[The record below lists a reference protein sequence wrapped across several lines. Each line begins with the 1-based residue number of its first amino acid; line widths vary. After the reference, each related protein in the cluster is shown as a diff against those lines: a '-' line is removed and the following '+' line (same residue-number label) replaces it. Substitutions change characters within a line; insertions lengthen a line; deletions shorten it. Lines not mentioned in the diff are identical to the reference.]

1 METFIY
7 LGASEYALRVLREI
21 LTKFES
27 KLLCIIDQN
36 IDAKHRES
44 ITNSMCGRVK
54 PDSIFDSSVLMDL
67 NFLEYLRREQ
77 PSLAISVHFSEIL
90 REEFICI
97 PSHGVV
103 NLHSAYLPYN
113 RGHWPE
119 VWSIIRGTPAGITL
133 HYIDQG
139 IDTGDI
145 IDQER
150 VLVSLEDTCES
161 LAIKTEVFGI
171 NLVLRNWQSII
182 CGNAVTKVQNQ
193 KFPLNL
199 HRHLDLIS
207 EIKLDQLYTGKELL
221 NILRSLTIPRLLK
234 GAFFIDPDTGDKIWV
249 QVSLERE
256 AKELPTT
263 K

>member
-7 LGASEYALRVLREI
+7 LGTSEYALRVLRKI
-21 LTKFES
+21 LAKFES
-27 KLLCIIDQN
+27 RLLCIIDQN
-36 IDAKHRES
+36 IDAKCREAIANS
-44 ITNSMCGRVK
+44 IGGRVK
-54 PDSIFDSSVLMDL
+54 PDSIFDSSMLHNPD
-67 NFLEYLRREQ
+67 FLEYLKREQ

-90 REEFICI
+90 REEFTCI
-97 PSHGVV
+97 PKHGVV

-119 VWSIIRGTPAGITL
+119 VWSIIRNTPAGITL

-145 IDQER
+145 IDQE
-150 VLVSLEDTCES
+150 LTAVSFEDTCES
-161 LAIKTEVFGI
+161 LAAKAEIAGI
-171 NLVLRNWQSII
+171 NLVLKNWQSII
-182 CGNAVTKVQNQ
+182 CGSAVAKEQAQ

-207 EIKLDQLYTGKELL
+207 EIKLDQLYTGKDLI

-234 GAFFIDPDTGDKIWV
+234 GAFFIDPDTGDRIWV

-256 AKELPTT
+256 KKDSSSVE
-263 K
+263 